1 MMHKEKNY
9 TGNNRFYGFCVDL
22 LEAVSKGVGF
32 NYRLE
37 LVEDR
42 KYGAKDPETGEW
54 NGIVNELMRHVCL
67 GLFYLKLFHLLIQ
80 QSFVI
85 RRFMFVYYFNLRIPC
100 ISSLV
105 YFDCYYFYL

>member
-1 MMHKEKNY
+1 MMHHEKNY

-22 LEAVSKGVGF
+22 LEAVAKCVGF
-32 NYRLE
+32 DYRLE

-67 GLFYLKLFHLLIQ
+67 GLFYLKLFYLFFSRTHY
-80 QSFVI
+80 SFVVLFI
-85 RRFMFVYYFNLRIPC
+85 
-100 ISSLV
+100 
-105 YFDCYYFYL
+105 YLFTILLF